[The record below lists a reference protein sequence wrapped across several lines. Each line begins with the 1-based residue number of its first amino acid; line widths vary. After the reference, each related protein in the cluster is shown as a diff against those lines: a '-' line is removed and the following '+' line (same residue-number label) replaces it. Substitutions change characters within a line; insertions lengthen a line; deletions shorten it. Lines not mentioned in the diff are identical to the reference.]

1 MPNTPAMNNPCQTTR
16 TRPWSRSRIV
26 LFFVVL
32 FGLGGCA
39 ISTPFPKWDNKPP
52 SSSEEALVL
61 VLTRIVVNT
70 EQREE
75 FDRQTKRVIDSIRTQ
90 PGLIGFSA
98 RRELFGNQGWTL
110 SVWAN
115 DQARADFV
123 RSAVHQEAITKSA
136 PAIVNIELKR
146 LTLPREKLPANWAQA
161 LALLNDP
168 ADRRTYGQ

>member
-1 MPNTPAMNNPCQTTR
+1 M
-16 TRPWSRSRIV
+16 
-26 LFFVVL
+26 L

-39 ISTPFPKWDNKPP
+39 ISTPFPNWGSKPP
-52 SSSEEALVL
+52 AISEEALVL
-61 VLTRIVVNT
+61 VLTHIVVNT

-75 FDRQTKRVIDSIRTQ
+75 FDRQTKRVIDSMRSQ

-115 DQARADFV
+115 EQARADFV
-123 RSAVHQEAITKSA
+123 RSAVHQEAIAKSA
-136 PAIVNIELKR
+136 PAIVTIELKR

-168 ADRRTYGQ
+168 ADKRTYGK